1 MTDVVTAAELD
12 LVRAHARAERGRRR
26 TAFLLV
32 APLFV
37 FLIFT
42 FLVPIG
48 DMLRRSV
55 VDTDVASVW
64 PKSVEI
70 LRAWD
75 GAGEAPA
82 TLWPALA
89 ADIRTSA
96 SADTVAVAARRLNYA
111 VDGGRTL
118 VMKAARRL
126 AKVTEPPG
134 GDWKKVF
141 VELDEAWTKPAT
153 LTALRRAAGPTT
165 DFFLL
170 ASLDLRKTDTGAVVS
185 VPEKDA
191 IYRQV
196 LWRTFTVGGTVT
208 LFALLIGYPYAF
220 LMTRASKRVGAVMT
234 VFVLLPFWT
243 SLLVRTAA
251 WIVLLQEHGIVN
263 NLLVWL
269 GILDHPA
276 RLIFNRVGVVVAMTH
291 VLLPFMVLPLSA
303 VMRGIRPETVR
314 AARSLG
320 ATPWTAFRRIYF
332 PQTLPG
338 VAAGVLLVFISAI
351 GYYITPALVGGADDQ
366 MLSWFIAFFV
376 NDTIN
381 WGLAAA
387 LGVVLLVCTTVL
399 SVVYAKIATGRRFA

>member
-1 MTDVVTAAELD
+1 MTDVTAAERD
-12 LVRAHARAERGRRR
+12 LVRAHARAERGRRW
-26 TAFLLV
+26 TAFFLV

-48 DMLRRSV
+48 DMLRRSFM
-55 VDTDVASVW
+55 DGDVASVW
-64 PKSVEI
+64 PQTVAVT
-70 LRAWD
+70 RAWD
-75 GAGEAPA
+75 GSGEAPA
-82 TLWPALA
+82 ALWPALA
-89 ADIRTSA
+89 ADIKA
-96 SADTVAVAARRLNYA
+96 SAASDTVAVAARRLNYA
-111 VDGGRTL
+111 IDGGRTL

-126 AKVTEPPG
+126 AKIETPPN
-134 GDWKKVF
+134 GDWRAVF
-141 VELDEAWTKPAT
+141 ADLDETWVAPK
-153 LTALRRAAGPTT
+153 TAAAIRRASGPVT
-165 DFFLL
+165 DFYLL
-170 ASLDLRKTDTGAVVS
+170 AALDLRKTDAGAIVTT
-185 VPEKDA
+185 PEKDR
-191 IYRQV
+191 IYRTV
-196 LWRTFTVGGTVT
+196 LWRTFSVSGMVT
-208 LFALLIGYPYAF
+208 LFALLIGYPYAY
-220 LMTRASKRVGAVMT
+220 LMTRSSKRVAGVMT

-251 WIVLLQEHGIVN
+251 WIVLLQEHGILN
-263 NLLVWL
+263 DLLMRIGL
-269 GILDHPA
+269 IDHPL

-291 VLLPFMVLPLSA
+291 VLLPFMVLPLAA
-303 VMRGIRPETVR
+303 VMKGIRPETVR

-320 ATPWTAFRRIYF
+320 ATPMTAFRRIYF

-338 VAAGVLLVFISAI
+338 VAAGALLVFISAI

-387 LGVVLLVCTTVL
+387 LGVVLLACTTVL